1 MLRNWLNRF
10 VILVVVVAALYGLG
24 RLYYRVT
31 GGFTIGNITSTLPY
45 DPRWVT
51 KNLTASEQNSIKAI
65 LDQPFNY
72 LGKGCQSYVFLSA
85 DGNYVIK
92 FFKYQR
98 FRIQPWIDF
107 FSFVP
112 AVDNYRL
119 GKVDKKRNKL
129 EGFFG
134 SWKLAFDELQP
145 ETGLLYV
152 HLNKSNHL
160 KKQLVIHDKLGFE
173 HRVNLDQMEFLL
185 QRKATMLCPYI
196 DELMLNGNKEEAKQ
210 LLSRIL
216 STVLSEYQRGL
227 GDNDHALMQ
236 NTGVLDGYP
245 IHIDVGQFVK
255 DEKFK
260 DPHVYKQEIFSKTY
274 KFRVWLRKRYPELV
288 SHLESE
294 LQALIGES
302 FSRMQPHFKPHE

>member
-1 MLRNWLNRF
+1 MLRKWLNRF
-10 VILVVVVAALYGLG
+10 VVLVVVVAALYGLG

-31 GGFTIGNITSTLPY
+31 GGFTIGNITSTRAY
-45 DPRWVT
+45 DPRWET
-51 KNLTASEQNSIKAI
+51 KTLSQHEKQSIQVI
-65 LDQPFNY
+65 LDQQFNY
-72 LGKGCQSYVFLSA
+72 LGKGCQSYVFLSS

-98 FRIQPWIDF
+98 FRIQPWIDL

-112 AVDNYRL
+112 AVDSYRL
-119 GKVDKKRNKL
+119 GKIDKKRNKL

-134 SWKLAFDELQP
+134 SWKLAFNELQP

-152 HLNKSNHL
+152 HLNKSNDL
-160 KKQLVIHDKLGFE
+160 NKQLVIYDKMGFE
-173 HRVNLDQMEFLL
+173 HHVDLDQMEFLL
-185 QRKATMLCPYI
+185 QRKAIMLCPYI
-196 DELMLNGNKEEAKQ
+196 DELMAKGDVEEAKL

-216 STVLSEYQRGL
+216 SRVLSEYQRGL

-260 DPHVYKQEIFSKTY
+260 DPQVYKQEIFNKTY
-274 KFRVWLRKRYPELV
+274 KFRIWLRKRYPELV
-288 SHLESE
+288 NHLETE
-294 LQALIGES
+294 LRALIGDN
-302 FSRMQPHFKPHE
+302 FSRMQPHFKPHD